1 MFYDYLLIKS
11 LAKINI
17 KLKLAERADRLNL
30 FYVLEKHALA
40 PKSAN
45 RPFIVYNGQT
55 WTYKET
61 YDTVLRYG
69 QYFKQTYG
77 IKPKEI
83 VALDFMNSATYI
95 FIWLGLSS
103 IGAIPAF
110 INYNLSGKPLSHC
123 VKVSTA
129 RLVVADQEI
138 RDKFTQEQL
147 AEFASPDFR
156 DGKGPVDVVFI
167 TPEVE
172 NQILQAPAI
181 REDDSVRS
189 NAAMREMALLIYTSG
204 TTGYPKP
211 AVVSLSKCWSG
222 ALFMDGFLSLK
233 TDDRVYTVS
242 KNFWN
247 DARDGDATIIQYVGE
262 TMRYLLAVPKSDLD
276 KKHRIRLAYGNG
288 MRPDVWAN
296 VKERFGIETIA
307 EFYSSTEGF
316 SGHWNR
322 SANDFSAGAIGRN
335 GLIGELLLGRT
346 MALVEVD
353 HEKEIPRRDPATG
366 FCMRVPRG
374 EPGELLY
381 ALDPNDIA
389 YKYQGYFNNSEASEK
404 KILRDVFAKGDAW
417 FRTGDTLKWDTEGR
431 WYFTDRI
438 GDTFRWKSE
447 NVSTNEVAEVLGSH
461 PDIAEANVYGV
472 SLPHHDGRAGCAA
485 IILKNGAID
494 VPSDI
499 LESLAVHVLANL
511 PRYALPLFLR
521 VTAELERTGNNKQP
535 KHILRQEGVD
545 PAKVSAKD
553 RLYWLRG
560 NKYVPFTPEDWARL
574 SAAQVML

>member
-1 MFYDYLLIKS
+1 MFYDYQLIKS
-11 LAKINI
+11 LATINI

-95 FIWLGLSS
+95 FVWLGLSS

-181 REDDSVRS
+181 RENDSVRS
-189 NAAMREMALLIYTSG
+189 NAAMREMAVLIYTSG

-222 ALFMDGFLSLK
+222 AIFMDGFLSLK
-233 TDDRVYTVS
+233 TDDRVYTVCLPS
-242 KNFWN
+242 IFVCSRLIFLVY
-247 DARDGDATIIQYVGE
+247 AA
-262 TMRYLLAVPKSDLD
+262 LSC
-276 KKHRIRLAYGNG
+276 HRCCTR
-288 MRPDVWAN
+288 
-296 VKERFGIETIA
+296 
-307 EFYSSTEGF
+307 
-316 SGHWNR
+316 
-322 SANDFSAGAIGRN
+322 
-335 GLIGELLLGRT
+335 
-346 MALVEVD
+346 
-353 HEKEIPRRDPATG
+353 
-366 FCMRVPRG
+366 
-374 EPGELLY
+374 
-381 ALDPNDIA
+381 
-389 YKYQGYFNNSEASEK
+389 
-404 KILRDVFAKGDAW
+404 ILRRPFQRRHNRGW
-417 FRTGDTLKWDTEGR
+417 TQ
-431 WYFTDRI
+431 
-438 GDTFRWKSE
+438 
-447 NVSTNEVAEVLGSH
+447 
-461 PDIAEANVYGV
+461 
-472 SLPHHDGRAGCAA
+472 
-485 IILKNGAID
+485 IL
-494 VPSDI
+494 S
-499 LESLAVHVLANL
+499 
-511 PRYALPLFLR
+511 
-521 VTAELERTGNNKQP
+521 
-535 KHILRQEGVD
+535 
-545 PAKVSAKD
+545 
-553 RLYWLRG
+553 
-560 NKYVPFTPEDWARL
+560 
-574 SAAQVML
+574 